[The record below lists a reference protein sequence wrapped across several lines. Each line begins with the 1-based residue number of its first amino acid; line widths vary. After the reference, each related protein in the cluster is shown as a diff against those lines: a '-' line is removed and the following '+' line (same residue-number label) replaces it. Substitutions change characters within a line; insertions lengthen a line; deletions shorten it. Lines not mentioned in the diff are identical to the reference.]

1 MQKKKLKI
9 LNNRDY
15 IVVSLEKLAKNFN
28 LEYSKVI
35 KFIGKEKFINKKIIL
50 NKNRII
56 NQ

>member
-1 MQKKKLKI
+1 M

-35 KFIGKEKFINKKIIL
+35 EFIGKDKFINKKIIL